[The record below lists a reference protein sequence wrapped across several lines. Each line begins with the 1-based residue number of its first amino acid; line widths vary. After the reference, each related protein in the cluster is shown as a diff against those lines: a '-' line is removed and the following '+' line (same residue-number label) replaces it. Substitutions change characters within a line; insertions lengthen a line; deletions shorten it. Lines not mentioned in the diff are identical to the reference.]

1 MTPLLA
7 HALCQTL
14 LHHGSGEDAV
24 TQLNVDRQEFKD
36 AYYAIDKKLPGLTLD
51 FDKLAA
57 SDPVESDPLIS
68 QGNLAILR
76 LDDLYRETYHAWR
89 SYSQGQELNSSKRTI
104 KPGSTAAR
112 TDSTHQTEI
121 ATKQLPPDATLI
133 NQAVN
138 ILLTSFKIQATITH
152 RREQILQRST
162 ATRLTAPRSEALPE
176 PQEPLSPNNSAP
188 SQPAAPA
195 SDQSQPADPS
205 TSPSQP
211 AASARAA
218 HDDLIQP
225 YSPLQAI
232 GSIHRIPALKPLA
245 PLDPLTHCQQPDTPP
260 TAAEFTAA
268 TPPAPPDPSPSA
280 SKPGSESTDQE
291 LSTYIELPPY
301 DAISYQPP
309 DVQDFLRTLKEK
321 PQFANTS

>member
-1 MTPLLA
+1 MNPLLA

-24 TQLNVDRQEFKD
+24 TQLDVNRQEFKD

-51 FDKLAA
+51 FDKLTG
-57 SDPVESDPLIS
+57 SDPIESDPLIA

-138 ILLTSFKIQATITH
+138 ILLTSFKIQATLTH
-152 RREQILQRST
+152 RRDNLASGGRKSPESEGQRAPNSHPTSSASGGRQSPESELQT
-162 ATRLTAPRSEALPE
+162 
-176 PQEPLSPNNSAP
+176 
-188 SQPAAPA
+188 
-195 SDQSQPADPS
+195 
-205 TSPSQP
+205 TSISQP
-211 AASARAA
+211 AASARATKDNA
-218 HDDLIQP
+218 LIQP
-225 YSPLQAI
+225 LQGI
-232 GSIHRIPALKPLA
+232 SSIQKIPALKPL
-245 PLDPLTHCQQPDTPP
+245 DPISPIETYQQPDTAEPIITNDSAPP
-260 TAAEFTAA
+260 S
-268 TPPAPPDPSPSA
+268 PDPSPSA
-280 SKPGSESTDQE
+280 SIRGSKSPDPETGA
-291 LSTYIELPPY
+291 YIELPPY
-301 DAISYQPP
+301 DAISPQPP
-309 DVQDFLRTLKEK
+309 DVQEFLRTLKER

>member
-1 MTPLLA
+1 MNPLLA

-24 TQLNVDRQEFKD
+24 TQLDVNRQEFKD

-51 FDKLAA
+51 FDKLTG
-57 SDPVESDPLIS
+57 SDPIESDPLIA

-138 ILLTSFKIQATITH
+138 ILLTSFKIQATLTH
-152 RREQILQRST
+152 RRNHLASGGRKSPESELQT
-162 ATRLTAPRSEALPE
+162 
-176 PQEPLSPNNSAP
+176 
-188 SQPAAPA
+188 
-195 SDQSQPADPS
+195 
-205 TSPSQP
+205 TSISQP
-211 AASARAA
+211 AASARATKDNA
-218 HDDLIQP
+218 LIQP
-225 YSPLQAI
+225 LQGI
-232 GSIHRIPALKPLA
+232 SSIQKIPALKPL
-245 PLDPLTHCQQPDTPP
+245 DPISPIETYQQPDTAEPIITNDSAPP
-260 TAAEFTAA
+260 S
-268 TPPAPPDPSPSA
+268 PDPSPSA
-280 SKPGSESTDQE
+280 SIRGSKSPDPETGA
-291 LSTYIELPPY
+291 YIELPPY
-301 DAISYQPP
+301 DAISPQPP
-309 DVQDFLRTLKEK
+309 DVQEFLRTLKER